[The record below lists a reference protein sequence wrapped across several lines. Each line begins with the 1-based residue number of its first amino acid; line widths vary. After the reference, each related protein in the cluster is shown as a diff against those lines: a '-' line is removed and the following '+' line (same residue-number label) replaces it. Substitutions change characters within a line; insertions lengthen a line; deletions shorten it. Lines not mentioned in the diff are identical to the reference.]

1 MTKGGEGRQEELL
14 DGRRG
19 AVRAVDVLVLKK
31 GCRGTL
37 GRASWLERRLQGEC
51 RSVVFKAA
59 GSAAAEV
66 QGVIVLVGDW

>member
-37 GRASWLERRLQGEC
+37 GRASWLERRLQGE
-51 RSVVFKAA
+51 SVGQWFSKRQ
-59 GSAAAEV
+59 V
-66 QGVIVLVGDW
+66 QQLLKFRE